1 MSSEQLVDK
10 YGRIIR
16 KLRLS
21 ITDRCNLRCRYCM
34 PLEAQFMSK
43 DEYLQPWEYT
53 EIVRE
58 LAELGITTV
67 RITGGE
73 PLLRKEFPE
82 IIACLATIPNLELSL
97 TTNAVLLER
106 FLPLLQLYNVK
117 KLNISLDSLKADTFR
132 SITYGQFLDK
142 VKQAIETAVAKGF
155 QVKLNMVVMRHYN
168 DGELVDIVE
177 YSKRLQVEI
186 RFLELMQIGYAC
198 HLPQETFVSAQEM
211 IDKLQGY
218 YRFIPI
224 TSAPDSTAFRFK
236 TECGATIG
244 FIASESQPFCGH
256 CSRWRLSAD
265 GILRACLFRE
275 EGIALR
281 GMSREQRYSAYRQ
294 LLGMKPTTRGQS
306 VSHAMY
312 QIGG

>member
-1 MSSEQLVDK
+1 
-10 YGRIIR
+10 
-16 KLRLS
+16 
-21 ITDRCNLRCRYCM
+21 
-34 PLEAQFMSK
+34 MSK